1 MCCSRR
7 RSSREDDSSRKCC
20 KGKACCC
27 CCCSKRGATICFS
40 IIGLIMASGVIVPP
54 VWVYLHDQDYIKLFP
69 MFNLARKYLSQI
81 NGDNGNQVVIFSES
95 NKDNLTNLTSPRIED
110 PTDDVH
116 FASREKYKLAIFQL
130 LDDTEEQVQLL
141 AFFSFCV
148 GCLNVPLDVFLFFG
162 ATFRTSWALLPW
174 LFFTIIEIIVIGIP
188 FIVYS
193 GLISLYLAAQFE
205 LYIEA
210 GVIIGVIVMLFFL
223 SLSSW
228 LTVLR
233 CYKDFGESP
242 TYLIPDFQNFAGV
255 DPQLTQPLLPQER
268 SSHPGGYH
276 LGQYPQYYP
285 PNGGSGGG
293 VTSRQLPSAPPP
305 SSTHVIYPS
314 LANA

>member
-40 IIGLIMASGVIVPP
+40 HHWTNYGLRRDCSS
-54 VWVYLHDQDYIKLFP
+54 
-69 MFNLARKYLSQI
+69 RKYLSQI

-141 AFFSFCV
+141 AFF
-148 GCLNVPLDVFLFFG
+148 
-162 ATFRTSWALLPW
+162 
-174 LFFTIIEIIVIGIP
+174 
-188 FIVYS
+188 
-193 GLISLYLAAQFE
+193 
-205 LYIEA
+205 
-210 GVIIGVIVMLFFL
+210 FFL
-223 SLSSW
+223 CWLSQH
-228 LTVLR
+228 
-233 CYKDFGESP
+233 FGESP